1 MGTENTDFRLRYDLS
16 RFLTKYVN
24 YHECAALE
32 KRLRNGKVRKL
43 GDVKKLP
50 WDEQICERKIESKN
64 YPAVI
69 GLLNWDEIDEC
80 LYTSGGLNRM
90 LKNLYQK
97 RIKYAPV
104 AVHTKVEKSPLQY
117 TGKLN
122 RISKRKH
129 HISTLTQQF
138 FELINNERFYEIV
151 KQTEDI
157 KQILDYMWCP
167 TRPLESVGQYAI
179 AKHASIHYILSTH
192 AILPSS
198 ECFTPEDIHRIMHL
212 PIEWIG
218 ALPRQ
223 EDTRCITQFIAR
235 FAELF
240 ARKPSI
246 NNNEMEDPL
255 DKHARKC
262 GQRVFLDII
271 RYASNGTKYELKMAD
286 AESGIS
292 IITDDYRA
300 NGNIDLSDKVR
311 KFRST
316 SVLNVQK
323 EAVGPVTDESDG
335 PPPLDWE
342 DQLTRTNVCVVTI
355 IPSNDKIPRHP
366 KVTSFLRPMANKSFK
381 QQHNS
386 WIAVDEMT
394 VMQEATQ
401 VLAQLEVARR
411 TTSPFEQ
418 LYKVSRGLKR
428 AMQTIRCPS
437 MCDMPK
443 LTSQPSV
450 IEQIAHEEK
459 QFRNM
464 VSHLPHHQYD
474 IDQLKNTN
482 RKVLYGMEPTRYS
495 ASWIRD
501 PTENQRRLNW
511 AFTWDPN
518 RRIHVEHAIRSGRLP
533 PLNRDSRKVATKTK
547 PSDGDAP
554 AHSQWQASIRS
565 DQRLH
570 VMGSQSIRPHL
581 KTKHKNDNPLSRSIL
596 LRRPNARSEVS
607 EEHEARQDR
616 VRTDRPLEKRIANQ
630 SNRTNANQLF
640 PMTDSSFKVK
650 QLNQFVE

>member
-1 MGTENTDFRLRYDLS
+1 MGTENTEFQLRYNLS
-16 RFLTKYVN
+16 KFLTKYVN
-24 YHECAALE
+24 YHECAAFE
-32 KRLRNGKVRKL
+32 NRLKNGKVRKL

-50 WDEQICERKIESKN
+50 RNEQICERKIESKN
-64 YPAVI
+64 CPAVV
-69 GLLNWDEIDEC
+69 GLLNWEDIDER

-90 LKNLYQK
+90 LKNLYAK
-97 RIKYAPV
+97 RTKFAPNTV
-104 AVHTKVEKSPLQY
+104 RTEVKRSPLQY
-117 TGKLN
+117 VRKWN
-122 RISKRKH
+122 RVSKRKH

-138 FELINNERFYEIV
+138 FDLINNERFNEVV

-246 NNNEMEDPL
+246 NNDEKDDPL

-271 RYASNGTKYELKMAD
+271 RYASNGELPAK
-286 AESGIS
+286 
-292 IITDDYRA
+292 
-300 NGNIDLSDKVR
+300 LKR

-316 SVLNVQK
+316 SVRNVKK
-323 EAVGPVTDESDG
+323 EAVGLVTDESDG

-342 DQLTRTNVCVVTI
+342 DQLTRTDVRVVTI
-355 IPSNDKIPRHP
+355 IPSNNKIPRQP
-366 KVTSFLRPMANKSFK
+366 KVTPFLRPMANKSFK

-401 VLAQLEVARR
+401 ILAQLEVARR
-411 TTSPFEQ
+411 ANTSVEQ
-418 LYKVSRGLKR
+418 LYKLSRGLKR
-428 AMQTIRCPS
+428 AVQTIRCPS

-443 LTSQPSV
+443 LTSQSSV
-450 IEQIAHEEK
+450 INQIAHEEK
-459 QFRNM
+459 QFRDM
-464 VSHLPHHQYD
+464 VSHLPHRQYD
-474 IDQLKNTN
+474 IDRLKNTN

-495 ASWIRD
+495 TSWIRD
-501 PTENQRRLNW
+501 PTENQKRLNW

-518 RRIHVEHAIRSGRLP
+518 RRILVEHAIRSGRLP

-547 PSDGDAP
+547 PIDGDVP
-554 AHSQWQASIRS
+554 VHSQWQASIRS

-581 KTKHKNDNPLSRSIL
+581 KTKHKDDHPLSRSIL

-607 EEHEARQDR
+607 EVHEAHRDR

-630 SNRTNANQLF
+630 SNRTNPNQLF
-640 PMTDSSFKVK
+640 LMTDSLSKVR
-650 QLNQFVE
+650 QLNQLVE